1 MSFNSGGGINWEEKY
16 KELYAKQN
24 SSASNG
30 GFGGG
35 LQDQLSDF
43 GNNWGKKFGSMQDI
57 GSAFKNMGSLSDV
70 AKKAGGAI
78 TAGMKGL
85 GAAAMANPVGLAI
98 GAIDLIG
105 GIAGKTSEAKAQK
118 KAFTK
123 QIGSYREAQD
133 EATEFRET
141 TGELNEMTRDVSLT
155 ENLGKVSEE
164 ATKVKDT
171 TELAYEKSG
180 GLTTSGEIEAATS
193 SSNEKLDELSS
204 TIETKTTDTYQE
216 EEATADASLDSFM
229 DESNK
234 AIAELQSKRSSLKT
248 KWYQNIV

>member
-1 MSFNSGGGINWEEKY
+1 
-16 KELYAKQN
+16 
-24 SSASNG
+24 
-30 GFGGG
+30 
-35 LQDQLSDF
+35 
-43 GNNWGKKFGSMQDI
+43 
-57 GSAFKNMGSLSDV
+57 
-70 AKKAGGAI
+70 
-78 TAGMKGL
+78 
-85 GAAAMANPVGLAI
+85 
-98 GAIDLIG
+98 
-105 GIAGKTSEAKAQK
+105 
-118 KAFTK
+118 
-123 QIGSYREAQD
+123 
-133 EATEFRET
+133 
-141 TGELNEMTRDVSLT
+141 LT